1 MTASAERISAQ
12 GLFLTVLLAVM
23 VRVSEEPSQ
32 AGEDCQR
39 SVWHQPQSSPAG
51 SVTSVEELKPQAI
64 IVPQLFRLTL
74 A

>member
-1 MTASAERISAQ
+1 
-12 GLFLTVLLAVM
+12 M

-32 AGEDCQR
+32 AGGLPKEV
-39 SVWHQPQSSPAG
+39 SGTSPQSSPAG

-74 A
+74 AKSSLHSKIHLTSSIQQSTH

>member
-23 VRVSEEPSQ
+23 VRAFKVPSQ

-39 SVWHQPQSSPAG
+39 SVWQQPQPSPAG
-51 SVTSVEELKPQAI
+51 SVASAEELKPQAI
-64 IVPQLFRLTL
+64 IVPQLFSLTL